1 MEEIKRMLEA
11 IHRENKTIIKFL
23 CSVFDEDKSEEYLK
37 SIVKDVDDRYDGL
50 FYGKDDVNE
59 RIKD

>member
-1 MEEIKRMLEA
+1 MLET

-37 SIVKDVDDRYDGL
+37 SIVKEVDDKYDEL
-50 FYGKDDVNE
+50 FYGKEINNE
-59 RIKD
+59 Q

>member
-1 MEEIKRMLEA
+1 MDEIERMLET

-23 CSVFDEDKSEEYLK
+23 CAVFDEDKSEDYLK
-37 SIVKDVDDRYDGL
+37 SIVKEVDDKYDGL

-59 RIKD
+59 STD

>member
-1 MEEIKRMLEA
+1 MEEIKRMLET

-37 SIVKDVDDRYDGL
+37 SIVKDVDDRYDEL
-50 FYGKDDVNE
+50 FYGKEINNE
-59 RIKD
+59 Q

>member
-1 MEEIKRMLEA
+1 MEEIKQMLET
-11 IHRENKTIIKFL
+11 IHKENKTIIKL
-23 CSVFDEDKSEEYLK
+23 LYSVFDEDKSEKYLK
-37 SIVKDVDDRYDGL
+37 SIIKEVDSKYDEL